1 MIFFSIIIPT
11 FNRGELLLT
20 CIDSLKNQTFTNFEC
35 IIIDDGSTD
44 NTKDLVIPIINEDER
59 FTYYYQSNSERS
71 VSRNNGIKKAKGEY
85 IICLDSDDF
94 FKPEHLEIIHQKISF
109 FQKPVGMFFC
119 NATILEKNEE
129 HHLDINIPEGVFQ
142 SIPIDFFLKNSV
154 VPARVCIHHSI
165 FNTFQ
170 FDVNSIVVEDTV
182 LWTEIMSLFPIYYLD
197 TCTVVYHLHED
208 NSVNIRK
215 NNAYNQRL
223 KGLKVLF
230 NQKPVGKSIPSS
242 IKKIHLNRC
251 YRGIA
256 EYHFYQERY
265 SHQFMWIWYSVFL
278 FPNIDSKEKI
288 KMLFKAAM
296 LTVKQIISRI
306 FWYPYSDKQK
316 IENYQTEIRNI
327 EWSILK
333 GYIHKKS
340 KFLDVGC
347 GSGHN
352 MLKAELELS
361 CDVYGIDPAPGSH
374 GVGRFS
380 ELTDHHLKIMQGTAE
395 KIPFQNQEFD
405 VIFCSHVLE
414 HVESEEKSLVEIN
427 RVLKDEGVL
436 IIGMPTSTLALIAL
450 ISHYLFT
457 THVNILFCIKSIG
470 KKEFIQRFIHIFI
483 PRSHSFPNAN
493 YIGFDLIMYNKRRWK
508 KKIEKKF
515 NIQTIEMPCMYPFP
529 DYIQWFPKFTSKF
542 ISGSV
547 FFICTKK

>member
-11 FNRGELLLT
+11 YNRGELLLT

-44 NTKDLVIPIINEDER
+44 NTKDLVLPIINGDER
-59 FTYYYQSNSERS
+59 FAYYYQRNSERS

-85 IICLDSDDF
+85 VICLDSDDF
-94 FKPEHLEIIHQKISF
+94 FKPHHLELIHQKIISF
-109 FQKPVGMFFC
+109 QNPIGMFFC
-119 NATILEKNEE
+119 NATIKNGTKE
-129 HHLDINIPEGVFQ
+129 LQATISINEGHFQ
-142 SIPIDFFLKNSV
+142 DIPIDFFLKHSV
-154 VPARVCIHHSI
+154 VPARVCLHRKI
-165 FNTFQ
+165 FDTFQ
-170 FDVNSIVVEDTV
+170 FDENAIVVEDTV
-182 LWTEIMSLFPIYYLD
+182 LWTEIISQFPIYYLNSSS
-197 TCTVVYHLHED
+197 VVYNIHEN

-230 NQKPVGKSIPSS
+230 NQKPVGRYIPQK
-242 IKKIHLNRC
+242 IKNVHLNRC
-251 YRGIA
+251 YLGIA
-256 EYHFYQERY
+256 EYHFHQNRFF
-265 SHQFMWIWYSVFL
+265 HQFIWIWYSIFL
-278 FPNIDSKEKI
+278 FPSIEFKEKI
-288 KMLFKAAM
+288 KMLLKAAI
-296 LTVKQIISRI
+296 LLVKQKISRF
-306 FWYPYSDKQK
+306 FWFPFSNKQK

-327 EWSILK
+327 EWSILREHINK
-333 GYIHKKS
+333 RS

-405 VIFCSHVLE
+405 VVFCSHVLE
-414 HVESEEKSLVEIN
+414 HVESEEKSLIEIN

-483 PRSHSFPNAN
+483 PRSHSFPNAK
-493 YIGFDLIMYNKRRWK
+493 YIGYDLIMYNKRRWK